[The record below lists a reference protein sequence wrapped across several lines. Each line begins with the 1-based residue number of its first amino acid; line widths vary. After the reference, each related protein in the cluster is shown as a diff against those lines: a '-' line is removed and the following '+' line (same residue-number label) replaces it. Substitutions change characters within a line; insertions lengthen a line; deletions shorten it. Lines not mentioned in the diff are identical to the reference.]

1 VGIAILLGLFFQL
14 GFPKRALRLGWAAT
28 RAEPAGRTMGLVGLI
43 AGVVAALLQLALLG
57 ALILG
62 IPSLF

>member
-1 VGIAILLGLFFQL
+1 
-14 GFPKRALRLGWAAT
+14 
-28 RAEPAGRTMGLVGLI
+28 MGLVGLI